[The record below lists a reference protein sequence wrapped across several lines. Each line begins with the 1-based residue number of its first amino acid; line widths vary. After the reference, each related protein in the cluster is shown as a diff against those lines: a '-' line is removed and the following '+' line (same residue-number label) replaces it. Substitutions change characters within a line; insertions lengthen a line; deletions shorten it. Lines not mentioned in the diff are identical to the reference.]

1 MQAREQARSTA
12 ARLCAAALV
21 AALLVTPAVAQDAAK
36 KSTGARSTT
45 KKANVMTRDELRA
58 CMNEQDRLQAIR
70 TKLDQDTT
78 TLDRQKADVVAMDDD
93 LKKKASALDPADD
106 AARKALED
114 EAAKRDQAAD
124 AYNARLAGLREQGR
138 AYDNGRAAWAQKC
151 ASRNYDEMDEAAIRK
166 ERAQAARTAKK

>member
-1 MQAREQARSTA
+1 MQAKEQDRSAIAPLRA
-12 ARLCAAALV
+12 AVLV
-21 AALLVTPAVAQDAAK
+21 AALLATPAVAQDAAK
-36 KSTGARSTT
+36 KATSARSTP

-70 TKLDQDTT
+70 TKIDRDTT
-78 TLDRQKADVVAMDDD
+78 ALDRQKADVAAMDDE
-93 LKKKASALDPADD
+93 LKKKASALDPADE

-124 AYNARLAGLREQGR
+124 AYNTRLAGLREQGKS
-138 AYDNGRAAWAQKC
+138 YDAGRAAWAQKC
-151 ASRNYDEMDEAAIRK
+151 ADRNYDELDEAAIRK